1 VLKNTRQ
8 RNSLLSVK
16 NKTLDKEY
24 FFFAECFILP
34 RIFCLSLGK
43 ELLCRVP
50 KRKHSVKHLTLGKES
65 NSSSE
70 SKKKLVDPCCAA
82 L

>member
-1 VLKNTRQ
+1 
-8 RNSLLSVK
+8 
-16 NKTLDKEY
+16 
-24 FFFAECFILP
+24 
-34 RIFCLSLGK
+34 
-43 ELLCRVP
+43 VP